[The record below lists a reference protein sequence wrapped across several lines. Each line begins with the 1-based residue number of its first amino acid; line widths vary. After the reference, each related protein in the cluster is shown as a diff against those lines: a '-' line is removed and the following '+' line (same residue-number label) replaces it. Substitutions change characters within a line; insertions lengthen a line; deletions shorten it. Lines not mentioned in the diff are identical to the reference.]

1 MQRGNQVGKQFTVGL
16 DARRGRKNDR
26 RQSPGIGDAIGF
38 GSLIHSGVLS
48 FAADSH
54 SYSPQ
59 QIRSIGDRHHEQ
71 HGAHGDF
78 IGVI

>member
-1 MQRGNQVGKQFTVGL
+1 LASMRGAAAKMNGAKARALAMQ
-16 DARRGRKNDR
+16 
-26 RQSPGIGDAIGF
+26 S
-38 GSLIHSGVLS
+38 VLVRS
-48 FAADSH
+48 SILACFRYPQTSH

-78 IGVI
+78 IGVRQRVFSAK